1 MMTKERFAETGFKM
15 SYEEYQK
22 CCCSECRRENCVHR
36 EAYRRLPEIDGGLG
50 LCPNL
55 KCDFKLRIY
64 KLSGADKGNIDH
76 EEFFSTR
83 EEIEA
88 RYNELFMYENYSL
101 NPTAW
106 ENVDGEWKR
115 LEGF

>member
-1 MMTKERFAETGFKM
+1 MLNEVQAKRCILFCGLRMV
-15 SYEEYQK
+15 YE
-22 CCCSECRRENCVHR
+22 
-36 EAYRRLPEIDGGLG
+36 RRLIQMY
-50 LCPNL
+50 
-55 KCDFKLRIY
+55 KLRIY
-64 KLSGADKGNIDH
+64 KLLGVDKGNLDR

-83 EEIEA
+83 EEMEI
-88 RYNELFMYENYSL
+88 RYNELFEYENYSL

>member
-1 MMTKERFAETGFKM
+1 MWKLDIQEYRAFIETELYLIF
-15 SYEEYQK
+15 
-22 CCCSECRRENCVHR
+22 RRNGKQM
-36 EAYRRLPEIDGGLG
+36 Y
-50 LCPNL
+50 
-55 KCDFKLRIY
+55 KLRIY
-64 KLSGADKGNIDH
+64 KLSGVDKGNLDH

-83 EEIEA
+83 EEMDA
-88 RYNELFMYENYSL
+88 RYNKLFKYENYSL